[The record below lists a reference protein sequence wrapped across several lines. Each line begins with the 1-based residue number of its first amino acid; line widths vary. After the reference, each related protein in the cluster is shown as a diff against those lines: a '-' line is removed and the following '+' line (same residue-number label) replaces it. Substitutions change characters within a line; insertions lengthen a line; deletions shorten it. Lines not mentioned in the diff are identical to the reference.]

1 MFPLQLEATIG
12 HWPTNLLYVACGF
25 LFGLVLEQAGFGNS
39 RNLAAQF
46 YLYDMRVLKV
56 MFTAIVTAMLLVFFS
71 QAVGL
76 LDYGQLFINPT
87 HLWPGIVGGLIF
99 GVGFV
104 IGGYCPGT
112 SIVSAAT
119 LKIDGMFFLLGL
131 MLGSV
136 LFAETVGW
144 YQGFF
149 DSAGFY
155 GELTLPQLLG
165 TGPGPVVLAVAAMA
179 LVMFY
184 AAEKIEAYFRRRKEE
199 GK

>member
-1 MFPLQLEATIG
+1 MFPLQLEAVLG
-12 HWPTNLLYVACGF
+12 HWQTNLLYIACGF
-25 LFGLVLEQAGFGNS
+25 LFGFVLEQAGFGNS

-56 MFTAIVTAMLLVFFS
+56 MFTAIVTAMLLIFLG

-76 LDYGQLFINPT
+76 LDYSQLFINPT

-131 MLGSV
+131 VLGSV
-136 LFAETVGW
+136 VFAETVGW
-144 YQGFF
+144 FQGFF

-165 TGPGPVVLAVAAMA
+165 TGPGLVVVAIAAMA
-179 LVMFY
+179 LGMFF